1 MWVWSG
7 ARVWGVK
14 GGLTGG
20 VWMFP
25 LAGVG
30 SVGSE
35 PTPGPESG
43 LLARVTQRLWRSAVV
58 WSWVMNGLR
67 LTAGVVVLPL
77 LVSRLPAP
85 DFNTYFVFLSLSS
98 LVPILDLGFST
109 SIGRAVSYAMGGAR
123 ELRPLGF
130 VPEPGATGPNREL
143 LWRLLHTTRALYRLL
158 TLAALAFLGALGTW
172 AVARAVPQTSQPAL
186 TWVAWGLT
194 LLSVLWEIYTG
205 WWNVFLRGMDRVL
218 SSTRQVTL
226 AQVIKITLSCVL
238 LLAGGGLLS
247 VPLAGLVASMVQRA
261 LARREV
267 LSLLGPEPPGGTD
280 PLTVRRLIGT
290 LWPNS
295 WRIGLQLFSFYL
307 AGQANTLICLPML
320 GLEASGR
327 YGFTLQLL
335 NICSGMAQVW
345 TSVKWPYL
353 GQLRIR
359 QDLATMRRVFW
370 PRVWLQYLTYV
381 GLAVAMV
388 LAVPWLLQ
396 RWHPDKQLLPM
407 PWLGL
412 LALHGFLEMN
422 YILWGTLISTENRTP
437 FTWPI
442 IVSNLVSFGL
452 VLVLL
457 HFSSLGLG
465 AMVLAPLVVHGV
477 YNHWKWPREGAR
489 GLGTGYWRFLFR
501 GPGVPG

>member
-1 MWVWSG
+1 MGRACSDAACRPGAAPWVRW
-7 ARVWGVK
+7 AR
-14 GGLTGG
+14 
-20 VWMFP
+20 
-25 LAGVG
+25 
-30 SVGSE
+30 
-35 PTPGPESG
+35 
-43 LLARVTQRLWRSAVV
+43 RLWGSAVV

-77 LVSRLPAP
+77 LVSRLPTP
-85 DFNTYFVFLSLSS
+85 DFHTYFVFLSLSS

-123 ELRPLGF
+123 ELRPQGY
-130 VPEPGATGPNREL
+130 VPEPGAAGPNREL

-158 TLAALAFLGALGTW
+158 TLAALVFLGALGTW
-172 AVARAVPQTSQPAL
+172 AVSRAVVQTSQPAV
-186 TWVAWGLT
+186 TWLAWGLT
-194 LLSVLWEIYTG
+194 LLSILWEIYTG

-218 SSTRQVTL
+218 SSTRQITL
-226 AQVIKITLSCVL
+226 AQVIKILLSCGL

-247 VPLAGLVASMVQRA
+247 VPLAGLVGSLVQRA

-267 LSLLGPEPPGGTD
+267 LATLGPEPGAAD
-280 PLTVRRLIGT
+280 PVTVRRLIAT

-295 WRIGLQLFSFYL
+295 WRVGLQLFSFYL
-307 AGQANTLICLPML
+307 AGQANTLICLPAL

-335 NICSGMAQVW
+335 TICSGMAQVW

-359 QDLATMRRVFW
+359 QDLEGMRRVVW
-370 PRVWLQYLTYV
+370 PRIWLQYLTYA
-381 GLAVAMV
+381 GLAAAVMV
-388 LAVPWLLQ
+388 VVPWLLE

-422 YILWGTLISTENRTP
+422 YIFWGTLISTENRTP

-442 IVSNLVSFGL
+442 IASNLLSFAL
-452 VLVLL
+452 VLALL
-457 HFSSLGLG
+457 RFSSLGLG
-465 AMVLAPLVVHGV
+465 ALVLAPLVVHGA

-489 GLGTGYWRFLFR
+489 SLGTTYWRFLMG
-501 GPGVPG
+501 GPRSGQVTR